1 MTAAVRRQVV
11 ALFLLV
17 SGATGLVYEVV
28 WSKVLSDVLGN
39 SGQAHAIVL
48 ATFMGGLAAG
58 AWLFG
63 GLADRVRRPLALY
76 AGIELFVGLYALAFP
91 AVQGA
96 IRGAFLA
103 VAPAFSEEARAAP
116 KLLFAALSL
125 LPPTVAMG
133 GTMPAMLKH
142 ATRAEPSIRAT
153 LARLYALNS
162 FGAAFGAWL
171 AGTVW
176 IPNAGLGAASRA
188 AGLINLLL
196 AGLSFAVSRFDVAT
210 APATDEEQ
218 AAPGA
223 ERPRVVRAAIA
234 GLLISGFTAMIYETG
249 WIRLV
254 TLTVGASTYAFTWI
268 VATFIFGLAAGSLWE
283 SRRPEGDSLRSFG
296 RLQLALVLAVCA
308 TLPLYLRA
316 PYFFLQ
322 ARSVLA
328 QAVEAFPIWQGVLFL
343 VSLLVMVLPTFL
355 MGASFPLGARVL
367 ARQRATLGRRLGLVW
382 AANTVG
388 TVAGA
393 LLGGLW
399 LMPAVGLERL
409 FTIGLT
415 LSLVA
420 GAWALWAAGGPRRRL
435 WPALAAAVAIA
446 SSWALFGGWAPLL
459 ARLSPFRVDL
469 ATVQL
474 SSAAGYVKQS
484 REWLTP
490 EFVKDDTFATVF
502 VGHVAANPSSRFLM
516 VNGKP
521 DASTSFGDQ
530 STQTLVG
537 HLGLLLAP
545 RDAKTLMMVGAGA
558 GVSLGASLTHDL
570 ARADLVEISPG
581 VLEAARLFAD
591 VNHGALD
598 DPRVRI
604 HLDDART
611 FLTLSDQRYDVII
624 SEPSNPW
631 VSGISSLFTAE
642 FFAVVDRHL
651 AADGVLVQ
659 WLQAYEINDE
669 LVRLVLRTVRS
680 RFPHTTLWQGGG
692 GDLILVASRQPL
704 QVDFEQLARRL
715 ARPAVRED
723 LARVD
728 VQGVDGV
735 LALQVMAGDELAAW
749 AGEGPLNTDDFN
761 QLEYRAPVAFFA
773 GQSAHPPD
781 GRRRPSSWPGLQVS
795 RWLAAHPLD
804 AARAAAVF
812 RAVSSG
818 QLDDDPLRRPAAQ
831 RWLTLAPD
839 DPDAQRSLATI
850 ALRQWE
856 PALARAA
863 LPERPPVD
871 RAALALEAELLDRY
885 QRRAPWLAVPLPDL
899 AYFRSL
905 CGEPAVLEQLTR
917 LCNLEKC
924 EPNHSK

>member
-1 MTAAVRRQVV
+1 MRHVV
-11 ALFLLV
+11 AGFLLV

-63 GLADRVRRPLALY
+63 GLANRVQRPLALY
-76 AGIELFVGLYALAFP
+76 AAIELFVGLYALAFP
-91 AVQGA
+91 AVQHA
-96 IRGAFLA
+96 VQGAFLA
-103 VAPAFSEEARAAP
+103 LAPHFSESGRAVP

-153 LARLYALNS
+153 LARLYAVNS
-162 FGAAFGAWL
+162 LGAAFGAWL

-176 IPNAGLGAASRA
+176 IPSAGLGASSYA
-188 AGLINLLL
+188 AGLLNLLL
-196 AGLSFAVSRFDVAT
+196 AGLAFVVSRLEG
-210 APATDEEQ
+210 APAPPAEEEQ

-223 ERPRVVRAAIA
+223 DRPRVVWAAIA
-234 GLLISGFTAMIYETG
+234 GLLLSGFTAMLYETG

-268 VATFIFGLAAGSLWE
+268 VATFIFGIAAGSLWE
-283 SRRPEGDSLRSFG
+283 SRRQEGDSLRSFG
-296 RLQLALVLAVCA
+296 RLQLALVLAICA

-316 PYFFLQ
+316 PYFFLK
-322 ARSVLA
+322 ARTILA
-328 QAVEAFPIWQGVLFL
+328 QTVEAFPLWQGLLFL
-343 VSLLVMVLPTFL
+343 VSLFVMVVPTFL
-355 MGASFPLGARVL
+355 MGAAFPLGARVL
-367 ARQRATLGRRLGLVW
+367 ALQRATLGRRLGLVW

-399 LMPAVGLERL
+399 LMPTVGLELL

-415 LSLVA
+415 LSLLA
-420 GAWALWAAGGPRRRL
+420 GAWALWAAGGERRRL
-435 WPALAAAVAIA
+435 WPALAAAVAIT
-446 SSWALFGGWAPLL
+446 STSALFGGWAPLL
-459 ARLSPFRVDL
+459 ARLSPFRIDP

-474 SSAAGYVKQS
+474 SSAAGYVRQS
-484 REWLTP
+484 RAWLAS

-502 VGHVAANPSSRFLM
+502 VGHVVGNPSSRFLM

-558 GVSLGASLTHDL
+558 GVSLGASMTHDL
-570 ARADLVEISPG
+570 SRADLVEISPG

-591 VNHGALD
+591 VNHAALD
-598 DPRVRI
+598 DPRVHV

-611 FLTLSDQRYDVII
+611 FLTLSEQRYDLII

-651 AADGVLVQ
+651 APDGVLVQ
-659 WLQAYEINDE
+659 WLQAYEIDDE

-715 ARPAVRED
+715 ERPRVRED
-723 LARVD
+723 LARIGVA
-728 VQGVDGV
+728 GVDGV
-735 LALQVMAGDELAAW
+735 LALQVLPAEDLAGW

-761 QLEYRAPVAFFA
+761 RLEYQAPVAFFA

-781 GRRRPSSWPGLQVS
+781 ARRRPSAWPRLQIS

-804 AARAAAVF
+804 APRAAALY
-812 RAVSSG
+812 RAVASG
-818 QLDDDPLRRPAAQ
+818 QPEDDPVRRPAAQ
-831 RWLTLAPD
+831 AWLALAPD
-839 DPDAQRSLATI
+839 DPDAQRSFAGI
-850 ALRQWE
+850 ALAQWE
-856 PALARAA
+856 PSLARAA
-863 LPERPPVD
+863 LPARPGPD
-871 RAALALEAELLDRY
+871 RAALALQAEMLDRF
-885 QRRAPWLAVPLPDL
+885 QRRAPWLAPPLPDL
-899 AYFRSL
+899 EYFRSL
-905 CGEPAVLEQLTR
+905 ASEPAVREQLRR
-917 LCNLEKC
+917 LCTVEGC
-924 EPNHSK
+924 SPSR